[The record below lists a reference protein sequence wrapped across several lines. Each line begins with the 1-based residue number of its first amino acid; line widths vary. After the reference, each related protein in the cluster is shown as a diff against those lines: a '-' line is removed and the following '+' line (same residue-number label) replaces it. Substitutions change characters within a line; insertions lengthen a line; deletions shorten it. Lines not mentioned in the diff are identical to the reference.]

1 MIGIIN
7 IKISRPYWLASV
19 LLVIFIPLLI
29 FGKSTPKEYKPEYSN
44 SQISRSPQHPN
55 TDNPY
60 HHIAAAIHLQT
71 PISGGKR
78 SLNDYLQ
85 LAKQHEIGILIITD
99 HDNQHYEYGIW
110 PFRWLLKKTFEEAS
124 VFKYGVE
131 NYFSLLKQ
139 AGSSSQPEADLPQ
152 AQGSK
157 KKTASDNDVLV
168 IDGVE
173 SMPFYYWGGSYFKK
187 NLSLNDRGKHLLV
200 IGLND
205 INAYKNLPLIANGKS
220 RFNQYNGSQ
229 GYAPYQDLID
239 YVNSK
244 GGLIFWSHPE
254 AKESKLISGIKINT
268 LAYPEAIKATTNYTG
283 FGIFWE
289 GYQKIGL
296 PNGIWDNVLKEY
308 CDGRRSK
315 PVWAIGELDD
325 YGEKEI
331 NKLLTVL
338 LLKQKSYQTAIDA
351 LRNGKMY
358 TVLKAQQQDYPPL
371 MLDDFCLYNI
381 AQQSIAYSGD
391 ELLTSSTP
399 IIKIRISQKENKTDN
414 QSNQKNNVNKH
425 MVTLKIIRQGIVI
438 REINQSLP
446 LTLNFKDNYSPKHGE
461 RIYYRLE
468 ATDEKGGRLIS
479 NPIFVRFQ

>member
-1 MIGIIN
+1 MEKHRKFIIGLII
-7 IKISRPYWLASV
+7 
-19 LLVIFIPLLI
+19 LLI
-29 FGKSTPKEYKPEYSN
+29 LTPYLVFSKPNKKNKPQPQPPSN
-44 SQISRSPQHPN
+44 PPVVA
-55 TDNPY
+55 DNPF

-78 SLNDYLQ
+78 GLDDYIQ
-85 LAKQHEIGILIITD
+85 LAKYYEIGILIITD
-99 HDNQHYEYGIW
+99 HDNQRYEYGIW
-110 PFRWLLKKTFEEAS
+110 PFRWLIKKTFEETS
-124 VFKYGVE
+124 IFKYGVE
-131 NYFSLLKQ
+131 NYFSLLRKV
-139 AGSSSQPEADLPQ
+139 SSS
-152 AQGSK
+152 
-157 KKTASDNDVLV
+157 SDNVLI

-173 SMPFYYWGGSYFKK
+173 SMPFYYWQGSYFSKD
-187 NLSLNDRGKHLLV
+187 LSLNDRGKHLLV

-205 INAYKNLPLIANGKS
+205 INAYKNLPLIANDKS
-220 RFNQYNGSQ
+220 RFNQYNNSH

-239 YVNSK
+239 YVNAK

-254 AKESKLISGIKINT
+254 AKESKLIRHIKVNT
-268 LAYPEAIKATTNYTG
+268 LAYPEAIEATTNYTG

-308 CDGRRSK
+308 CDGRRKK

-325 YGEKEI
+325 YGEKDI
-331 NKLLTVL
+331 NRLLTVL
-338 LLKQKSYQTAIDA
+338 LLKKKSYQTAIDA
-351 LRNGKMY
+351 LRTGKMY

-391 ELLTSSTP
+391 ELVTSSTP
-399 IIKIRISQKENKTDN
+399 IIKIRISQKDNKTN
-414 QSNQKNNVNKH
+414 KNNGNKP
-425 MVTLKIIRQGIVI
+425 MVTLKIIRQGTVI
-438 REINQSLP
+438 KEINQPLP

-468 ATDEKGGRLIS
+468 AIDEKMGKVIS
-479 NPIFVRFQ
+479 NPIFVKFQ